1 MWWIIL
7 VLIYGILKGIR
18 DIAKKKALTLNG
30 VVEVL
35 FVYTLLAF
43 IFTVPTSG
51 NVLGV
56 PGRDMWIIAF
66 KSFIIFIAFLASF
79 YAIEKMPVSLYGV
92 IDLSRMLFAMILGVF
107 VLGEVLRPNQYIAI
121 VLVSAG
127 LLLLKCKPKYAF
139 LRKLLGKGKA
149 KASGA
154 AKNGSD
160 LNESA
165 EINKCHHENMDG
177 ITAVEASVPV
187 SDRIPLYIFILA
199 FVSTFLNAVSGM
211 LDKILMRTGNIT
223 SGQLQFWYMLFMV
236 IYYGIYVLI
245 TRTKINWKSIMCNK
259 YVWVISILFVI
270 ADRCLF
276 VANGIA
282 GSRVTVMTLLKQVCC
297 IVTIVGGK
305 LIFKEKDTLHRF
317 ICAAIVITGIVF
329 SVL

>member
-1 MWWIIL
+1 MWIVL

-18 DIAKKKALTLNG
+18 DIAKKKALTING

-35 FVYTLLAF
+35 FVYTALAF

-56 PGRDMWIIAF
+56 PGKEMVMIAF
-66 KSFIIFIAFLASF
+66 KSFIIFVAFLASF

-92 IDLSRMLFAMILGVF
+92 IDLSRMLFAMILGVV
-107 VLGEVLRPNQYIAI
+107 VLKETLKPNQYVALF
-121 VLVSAG
+121 LVSLG
-127 LLLLKCKPKYAF
+127 LVLLKYKPKF
-139 LRKLLGKGKA
+139 IKTRSKGEDGPTA
-149 KASGA
+149 TIV
-154 AKNGSD
+154 KNKPS
-160 LNESA
+160 EQ
-165 EINKCHHENMDG
+165 
-177 ITAVEASVPV
+177 VPT
-187 SDRIPLYIFILA
+187 YIFILA

-211 LDKILMRTGNIT
+211 LDKILMGTGNIT

-236 IYYGIYVLI
+236 IYYAIYVLI
-245 TRTKINWKSIMCNK
+245 TRTKINWKTIFKNP
-259 YVWVISILFVI
+259 YVWIISILFVI

-276 VANGIA
+276 IANGYA
-282 GSRVTVMTLLKQVCC
+282 GSRVTVMTLLKQVCV

-317 ICAAIVITGIVF
+317 ICAAIVIAGIVF